1 MNIDIIGA
9 ALNLGANRLGVE
21 KGFRTLNEKLDL
33 KQIFSDHVVEVVGEV
48 VSPSFDELQ
57 FEDTLMKNKRS
68 IFDFNTRLADQVS
81 ASIKRGNMPLVVGG
95 DHALAWGSISGVADN
110 YDNLGCIYIDAHG
123 DFNPAELSPSHNVHG
138 MHMAYLMGMVDSEDV
153 NFYQFG
159 VKLNKDNVY
168 FVGTR
173 SLDYGEKD
181 LAKQYDLNIQTSDDI
196 RTLGISK
203 IAADLLKKIENST
216 LKHYHLS
223 LDIDVIDPSLCPGT
237 GVPEVNGITIKD
249 VEYLLEKILAT
260 GKIVSIDFVEFNPLL
275 DKKDKTLILCGDLLK
290 QINLNWK

>member
-21 KGFRTLNEKLDL
+21 KGFRTLNERLDL

-57 FEDTLMKNKRS
+57 FEDSLMKNKKC
-68 IFDFNTRLADQVS
+68 IFDFNTRLANQVS
-81 ASIKRGNMPLVVGG
+81 TSIKRGNMPLVVGG
-95 DHALAWGSISGVADN
+95 DHALAWGSISGVVDN

-153 NFYQFG
+153 NFYRSG

-173 SLDYGEKD
+173 SLDYGEKA
-181 LAKQYDLNIQTSDDI
+181 LVKQYNLNIQTSDDI
-196 RTLGISK
+196 RTLGIQK
-203 IAADLLKKIENST
+203 IAADLLQKIENSK
-216 LKHYHLS
+216 LKYFHLS

-237 GVPEVNGITIKD
+237 GVPEVDGITVKD

-290 QINLNWK
+290 QINLNWR